1 MPERQTLLVEIGTEE
16 LPPRALLELSSAF
29 ANALSTALESSGL
42 SFATVKQFV
51 TPRRLAVLIEDMP
64 EKQPDQV
71 IERKGPPVSA
81 AFDAQGEPS
90 KAAQGFAKSCGVK
103 VDELE
108 TLKTDKGAWL
118 YYRLTQPGQT
128 TRQLLPE
135 MIDHALAKLP
145 TPRRMRWGA
154 GNAEFVRPVHWIV
167 LLFGDEIVDAEI
179 LGVKT
184 GRQTR
189 GHRFHHPQ
197 PLIIATP
204 EQYASM
210 LEKEGKVLADFQR
223 RRARIKQQVEGLA
236 EALGGQA
243 LIDAAL
249 LDEVTGLVEWP
260 QALIGSFDER
270 FLDIPQEVLITTMQG
285 NQRCFP
291 VVSIDG
297 RLLPHFI
304 VVSNIESA
312 QPEKVRAGNERV
324 IRPRFSDAAFFW
336 QQDRRIP
343 LASRRDALRS
353 MVFQERLGSLFDKS
367 ERLERLAAFIAK
379 QISVDE
385 IHARRAAAL
394 SKCDLVTNLVF
405 EFPNLQGI
413 MGRYYAALDGEPQ
426 AVAVALDEQ
435 YMPRHAGDELPR
447 TGVGQALAAADRLD
461 TLIGIFAIGHR
472 PTGEKDP
479 FGLRRAALSVLR
491 IIIERKID
499 LDLEELLYQAAAG
512 LTGKI
517 DAERA
522 VPDVFNY
529 VMERLRTYYTDRG
542 TTLDVFNAVMAC
554 RPTRPLD
561 FDRRVRAVQVFRQLP
576 EAESLTG
583 ANKRIANILKQAS
596 SAAARNVEEKL
607 LRDSAERDLYE
618 QLKISSRESDP
629 LFAAG
634 RYEQA
639 LTRLVGLRQP
649 IDRFFDEVLVMADD
663 ETIRN
668 NRIALLNQLSR
679 LFLRTADLSRLQ

>member
-1 MPERQTLLVEIGTEE
+1 MSERQTLLVEIGTEE

-204 EQYASM
+204 ERYASM

-270 FLDIPQEVLITTMQG
+270 FLDIPQE
-285 NQRCFP
+285 
-291 VVSIDG
+291 
-297 RLLPHFI
+297 
-304 VVSNIESA
+304 
-312 QPEKVRAGNERV
+312 
-324 IRPRFSDAAFFW
+324 
-336 QQDRRIP
+336 
-343 LASRRDALRS
+343 
-353 MVFQERLGSLFDKS
+353 
-367 ERLERLAAFIAK
+367 
-379 QISVDE
+379 
-385 IHARRAAAL
+385 
-394 SKCDLVTNLVF
+394 
-405 EFPNLQGI
+405 
-413 MGRYYAALDGEPQ
+413 
-426 AVAVALDEQ
+426 
-435 YMPRHAGDELPR
+435 
-447 TGVGQALAAADRLD
+447 
-461 TLIGIFAIGHR
+461 
-472 PTGEKDP
+472 
-479 FGLRRAALSVLR
+479 
-491 IIIERKID
+491 
-499 LDLEELLYQAAAG
+499 
-512 LTGKI
+512 
-517 DAERA
+517 
-522 VPDVFNY
+522 
-529 VMERLRTYYTDRG
+529 
-542 TTLDVFNAVMAC
+542 
-554 RPTRPLD
+554 
-561 FDRRVRAVQVFRQLP
+561 
-576 EAESLTG
+576 
-583 ANKRIANILKQAS
+583 
-596 SAAARNVEEKL
+596 
-607 LRDSAERDLYE
+607 
-618 QLKISSRESDP
+618 
-629 LFAAG
+629 
-634 RYEQA
+634 
-639 LTRLVGLRQP
+639 
-649 IDRFFDEVLVMADD
+649 
-663 ETIRN
+663 
-668 NRIALLNQLSR
+668 
-679 LFLRTADLSRLQ
+679 